1 MANIVAY
8 HPVILF
14 TVVKKFYE
22 TGPGEKTMI
31 FNENK
36 SSVKVAKDPDI
47 S

>member
-1 MANIVAY
+1 MASAVAY

-14 TVVKKFYE
+14 TVVKKFYD

-36 SSVKVAKDPDI
+36 SSVKVAKHPDL